1 MKQTTTSAETSRP
14 QIARGIK
21 LAMKYAAP
29 WAEVLLDFGAGKYNH
44 GRDFV
49 ESMGHIYL
57 AYDPY
62 NRSEAENRYALA
74 IAMKHCDIITVNNVL
89 NVLDA
94 PHIVHSVLAQ
104 IELIASSNTT
114 VIFTVY
120 EGDKTGKGKYTKCG
134 FQMNWKLEQ
143 YIPYIEA
150 HFENVGIHDNAIF
163 ATKKRE

>member
-1 MKQTTTSAETSRP
+1 MKQITTSAETSRP
-14 QIARGIK
+14 QVARGIK
-21 LAMKYAAP
+21 VALKYAAP
-29 WAEVLLDFGAGKYNH
+29 WEQIILDFGAGKYDL
-44 GRDFV
+44 GRDYV
-49 ESMGHIYL
+49 ESKGYIYL

-74 IAMKHCDIITVNNVL
+74 VAMKHCDIITVNNVL

-94 PHIVHSVLAQ
+94 PHITHSVLAQ
-104 IELIASSNTT
+104 IELLTSSNTT

-120 EGDKTGKGKYTKCG
+120 EGNGSGKGEYTKCG
-134 FQMNWKLEQ
+134 FQLNWKLKQ

-150 HFENVGIHDNAIF
+150 HFDTVEIHDNAIF